1 MPLKNDAFR
10 ESIARRRA
18 QVCPTDLRI
27 SKADSFIFKDV
38 VRCQFVFVS
47 KTFAGHVCFTP
58 FLSVFYHTAK
68 RVNKQPSK
76 VTKKG
81 ENIMA
86 PLDVLKEIR
95 EETLDRVFE
104 MSANRHMTL
113 PKKGCEE
120 DHARM
125 TERADML
132 SILIDLLE
140 H

>member
-1 MPLKNDAFR
+1 M
-10 ESIARRRA
+10 
-18 QVCPTDLRI
+18 
-27 SKADSFIFKDV
+27 KAEPK
-38 VRCQFVFVS
+38 
-47 KTFAGHVCFTP
+47 KLP
-58 FLSVFYHTAK
+58 
-68 RVNKQPSK
+68 PSQRNCKGGK

-81 ENIMA
+81 ENMMA
-86 PLDVLKEIR
+86 PLEVLKEIR

-125 TERADML
+125 TERADIL

>member
-1 MPLKNDAFR
+1 MKNKG
-10 ESIARRRA
+10 
-18 QVCPTDLRI
+18 L
-27 SKADSFIFKDV
+27 
-38 VRCQFVFVS
+38 
-47 KTFAGHVCFTP
+47 
-58 FLSVFYHTAK
+58 
-68 RVNKQPSK
+68 
-76 VTKKG
+76 KKG

-86 PLDVLKEIR
+86 PLEVLKEIR

-104 MSANRHMTL
+104 MSANRQMTL

>member
-1 MPLKNDAFR
+1 MVLGYSFPQKNPLA
-10 ESIARRRA
+10 E
-18 QVCPTDLRI
+18 PTDCPSRSMVNRLVTDCTKFDGLLKFTI
-27 SKADSFIFKDV
+27 L
-38 VRCQFVFVS
+38 
-47 KTFAGHVCFTP
+47 TP
-58 FLSVFYHTAK
+58 FPSTFYHIASG
-68 RVNKQPSK
+68 VNKQPGK

>member
-1 MPLKNDAFR
+1 
-10 ESIARRRA
+10 
-18 QVCPTDLRI
+18 
-27 SKADSFIFKDV
+27 
-38 VRCQFVFVS
+38 
-47 KTFAGHVCFTP
+47 
-58 FLSVFYHTAK
+58 
-68 RVNKQPSK
+68 
-76 VTKKG
+76 
-81 ENIMA
+81 MA

-125 TERADML
+125 TERADIL